1 MEKERYE
8 TLSGGGAATIG
19 INLTQL
25 LHVFVLWEEV
35 TEKNGGVERNS
46 GLSCCEATLPN
57 TAPNTYLLAK
67 ITALIL

>member
-8 TLSGGGAATIG
+8 TLRGGGGAATIG

-46 GLSCCEATLPN
+46 GLSCCEATVLNTTPN
-57 TAPNTYLLAK
+57 KNK